1 MELDIAGLETTGRDE
16 LLEHWRC
23 LIGRPPP
30 KHISRS
36 LLIQILAWEQQSG
49 LYGGFTKRL
58 SLRLTRAGLRDVM
71 RPAFKP
77 GSRFVREYHGK
88 THVVEVAE
96 DGWFVWNVQRFKSLS
111 HTARAVT
118 KLDTSEKRGSNVI
131 AYRQKRPQMGEWGR
145 WGSYKL
151 QHRKKYNH
159 MINIDKMC
167 QSRKLAFCKAF

>member
-1 MELDIAGLETTGRDE
+1 MELDIAGLDTAGRDE

-49 LYGGFTKRL
+49 LYGGFTKKL

-96 DGWFVWNVQRFKSLS
+96 DGWLCGTRSALSPYPIQRAPLPAITYPAFSSL
-111 HTARAVT
+111 
-118 KLDTSEKRGSNVI
+118 E
-131 AYRQKRPQMGEWGR
+131 
-145 WGSYKL
+145 
-151 QHRKKYNH
+151 
-159 MINIDKMC
+159 
-167 QSRKLAFCKAF
+167 

>member
-1 MELDIAGLETTGRDE
+1 MEFNIATLEKATRVD

-49 LYGGFTKRL
+49 LYGGFTKKL

-77 GSRFVREYHGK
+77 GSRFVREYRGK
-88 THVVEVAE
+88 THVVEVAQ
-96 DGWFVWNVQRFKSLS
+96 DGCFAWNAQRFKSLS
-111 HTARAVT
+111 HAARAIT
-118 KLDTSEKRGSNVI
+118 GYNVSGF
-131 AYRQKRPQMGEWGR
+131 KFFGVKP
-145 WGSYKL
+145 
-151 QHRKKYNH
+151 
-159 MINIDKMC
+159 
-167 QSRKLAFCKAF
+167 